1 MMTERQYNRIIREIR
16 MGNIC
21 WVNGLL
27 LEDLLVIRERVVEF
41 YKPKQ

>member
-1 MMTERQYNRIIREIR
+1 MTDRQYNRIIRDIR
-16 MGNIC
+16 IGNIH

-27 LEDLLVIRERVVEF
+27 VEDLLEIRKRLAEF